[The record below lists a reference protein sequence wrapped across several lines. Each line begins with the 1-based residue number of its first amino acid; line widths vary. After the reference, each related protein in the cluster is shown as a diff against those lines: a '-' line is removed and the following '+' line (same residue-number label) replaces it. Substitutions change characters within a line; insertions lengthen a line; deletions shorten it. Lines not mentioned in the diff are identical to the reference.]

1 LDHLYSND
9 LVSVHQHGF
18 VRKKAC
24 VTNLLESLDSI
35 SCSLAYKKWVDV
47 ILLDFAKAFDK
58 VPHKRLVHKLEAYG
72 ITGCLLE
79 WVKDFLRARKQR
91 VVLGN
96 HLSEW
101 EHVASGVPQGSVL
114 GPLLFVIYTN
124 DLPESVKFFPCKLY
138 ADDSKILAEIKD
150 ESDALKLQQDIDSI
164 VNWSDTWLMRL
175 NYEKCKVM
183 DSGKRNPG
191 HKYKMPSG
199 AIMLGKWQRNRAAY
213 SAG

>member
-1 LDHLYSND
+1 VPLALIYYKSLSSGKIPECWRVANVTPLHKKGSRLDPANYRPVSLTSVTCKVMERIIRDTILDHLYSND

-35 SCSLAYKKWVDV
+35 TCSLAYKKWVDV

-72 ITGCLLE
+72 FTGCLLK

-101 EHVASGVPQGSVL
+101 EHVA
-114 GPLLFVIYTN
+114 
-124 DLPESVKFFPCKLY
+124 
-138 ADDSKILAEIKD
+138 
-150 ESDALKLQQDIDSI
+150 
-164 VNWSDTWLMRL
+164 
-175 NYEKCKVM
+175 
-183 DSGKRNPG
+183 
-191 HKYKMPSG
+191 
-199 AIMLGKWQRNRAAY
+199 
-213 SAG
+213 